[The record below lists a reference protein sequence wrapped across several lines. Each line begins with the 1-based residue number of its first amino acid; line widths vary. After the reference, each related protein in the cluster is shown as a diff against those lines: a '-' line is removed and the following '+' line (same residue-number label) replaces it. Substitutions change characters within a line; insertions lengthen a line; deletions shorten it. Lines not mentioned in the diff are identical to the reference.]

1 MTESTLRASPESE
14 AVVRARGLVVRTL
27 RQWSLADQEEPVMA
41 IVAELVANAVRHA
54 GTPLEVRLVRKPYG
68 VRVEVHDRAGRL
80 PRLSVPRFEEEEHR
94 GLLIVDHYASAW
106 GADLLPG
113 GKVVWAEVREPAV
126 NTGRRAV
133 TESGGDTSRRP

>member
-1 MTESTLRASPESE
+1 MIESTLRAAPQTE

-27 RQWSLADQEEPVMA
+27 RKWSLGDQEEPVMA

-54 GTPLEVRLVRKPYG
+54 RTPLEVRLVRRPAG
-68 VRVEVHDRAGRL
+68 IRVEVHDRASQL
-80 PRLSVPRFEEEEHR
+80 PRLSVPRIEEEEHR

-113 GKVVWAEVREPAV
+113 GKVVWAEISA
-126 NTGRRAV
+126 
-133 TESGGDTSRRP
+133 GGGTSRRP

>member
-1 MTESTLRASPESE
+1 MTESTLHAAPQTE

-27 RQWSLADQEEPVMA
+27 RRWSLGDQEEPVMA

-54 GTPLEVRLVRKPYG
+54 RTPLEVRLVRRPAG
-68 VRVEVHDRAGRL
+68 VRVEVRDRASQL
-80 PRLSVPRFEEEEHR
+80 PRLSVPRLEEEEHR

-113 GKVVWAEVREPAV
+113 GKVVWAEVSAD
-126 NTGRRAV
+126 A
-133 TESGGDTSRRP
+133 DTSRRP

>member
-1 MTESTLRASPESE
+1 MTDSTLRAAPHTE

-27 RQWSLADQEEPVMA
+27 RRWSLGDHEEPVMA

-54 GTPLEVRLVRKPYG
+54 GTPLEVRLLRRPGG
-68 VRVEVHDRAGRL
+68 VRVEVHDRASQL
-80 PRLSVPRFEEEEHR
+80 PRLSVPRIEEEEHR

-113 GKVVWAEVREPAV
+113 GKVVWAEISA
-126 NTGRRAV
+126 GA
-133 TESGGDTSRRP
+133 GTSRRP